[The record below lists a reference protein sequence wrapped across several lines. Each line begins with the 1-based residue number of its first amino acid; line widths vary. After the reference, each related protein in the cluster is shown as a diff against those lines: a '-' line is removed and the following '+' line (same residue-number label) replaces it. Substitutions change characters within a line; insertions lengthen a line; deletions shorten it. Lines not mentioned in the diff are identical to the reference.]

1 MPKLSELFNKE
12 DKTKYQDH
20 SNLHHSNG
28 ERFCRLNTPYNCRRG
43 RKKESYH
50 LACFAIRAV

>member
-43 RKKESYH
+43 RKKVVS
-50 LACFAIRAV
+50 LGFAIRAV